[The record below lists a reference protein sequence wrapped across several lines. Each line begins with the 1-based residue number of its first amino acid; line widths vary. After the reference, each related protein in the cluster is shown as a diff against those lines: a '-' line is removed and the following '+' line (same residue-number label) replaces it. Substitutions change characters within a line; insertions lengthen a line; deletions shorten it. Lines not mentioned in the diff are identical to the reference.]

1 MTNELQNLAELA
13 RSIWS
18 DDAVS
23 SDDFGFALETGGD
36 TLTFFSPSESPETL
50 YCRAKVA
57 PLVAETCPAG
67 FAEDLLG
74 GNFFWT
80 GTRGGTLSFN
90 EKDGI
95 IYLTDRLD
103 TGALDGEDAL
113 AGYVA
118 DFTRTLD
125 DWRVRRAVYIKE
137 EAL

>member
-1 MTNELQNLAELA
+1 MTNELQNLAEMA
-13 RSIWS
+13 KATWG

-23 SDDFGFALETGGD
+23 ADDFGFALETDEG
-36 TLTFFSPSESPETL
+36 TLTFFSPAESSETL

-57 PLVAETCPAG
+57 PLDAETCPAG
-67 FAEDLLG
+67 LAEDLLG

-90 EKDGI
+90 RKDGVL
-95 IYLTDRLD
+95 YLTDRLD
-103 TGALDGEDAL
+103 TGALDGGDAL
-113 AGYVA
+113 AAYVA

-125 DWRVRRAVYIKE
+125 DWRLRRAVYAKE